1 MKRSKINAIIKESEN
16 FMAKMQF
23 SLPAWS
29 RWSRGEWQERK
40 ALCRQVF
47 DCQLGWDITD
57 FGLEDF
63 RRRGLVLFTLRNGLP
78 DGSVKTYAEKIMIVG
93 ENQETPFHF
102 HRNKRE
108 DIINRGGGV
117 LVFELH
123 MSSRDETL
131 SDDDVVVYID
141 GVESRVP
148 AGEPLELL
156 PGQSLTLE
164 TFTYHRFYGKVG
176 SGPVLTG
183 EVSSVNDDAA
193 DNRFLEDL
201 GRFPDIIENEE
212 PYRLL
217 VGDYQNL

>member
-1 MKRSKINAIIKESEN
+1 MKRSKINAIITESEA

-29 RWSRGEWQERK
+29 RWSHDEWLASK

-57 FGLEDF
+57 FGLDDF

-123 MSSRDETL
+123 MSTRDETL
-131 SDDDVVVYID
+131 SDEDVVVYID

-176 SGPVLTG
+176 YGPVLTG

-201 GRFPDIIENEE
+201 GRFPDIIEDEE